1 MASTVTPSTF
11 QVKIKEEHVINGIR
25 TINENF
31 YRIPNVTNYDR
42 RIVTVPVDTNVDLIN
57 TNGPVPGPALFPSY
71 SIAYGRITNMDD
83 TNRLAVTFTSSNG
96 ESETGNIGN
105 DLSGSYTSG
114 GTGGAAG
121 TYTNIPTTT
130 DGSGTGMTLRVVTSN
145 TLNESPVITIT
156 QNIASLAAIGTYTTP
171 LTGGTGTGATGS
183 IIVTAGAGNDASA
196 PIYTQLTFVTSG
208 SGYTVADQLS
218 VPIGALSNGNL
229 ITSTAL
235 NLTQIPTTSNTLTVT
250 NVPIVTS
257 TGQGA
262 TVDIVGAAGAV
273 ITSVTTNAVGKEYQ
287 ADQTVTISEAT
298 LEGLGFLTV
307 SGDLKFTIRA
317 TGGVATALATSVTI
331 GPAGGALNSIP
342 ILVAGNLTVKPIE
355 STIQT
360 GGNGYAVG
368 NTLTVAAANI
378 GTPTADLVYTLD
390 TDDFSLTGTKSYWT
404 MECLPTSS
412 IMFSSPN
419 CTGSKFVGLFE
430 QDIEYI
436 SVYALTGSVDVEYVL
451 VNAPVATN

>member
-1 MASTVTPSTF
+1 MASTVIPSTF

-114 GTGGAAG
+114 GTDGTAG
-121 TYTNIPTTT
+121 TYSNLPTTT
-130 DGSGTGMTLRVVTSN
+130 DGSGTGMTLQVITDE
-145 TLNESPVITIT
+145 TLKFTPVITLT
-156 QNIASLAAIGTYTTP
+156 PVATTLAAIGTYTVGLVSTN
-171 LTGGTGTGATGS
+171 GTGTGATGS
-183 IIVTAGAGNDASA
+183 VIVTAGAGNDASI
-196 PIYTQLTFVTSG
+196 PTYTQLEFVTSG
-208 SGYTVADQLS
+208 SGYAIGEILQI
-218 VPIGALSNGNL
+218 PAGALSNGNL
-229 ITSTAL
+229 IKG
-235 NLTQIPTTSNTLTVT
+235 NTLTNVT
-250 NVPIVTS
+250 IPTVDNNVTVNNIPIVTS

-262 TVDIVGAAGAV
+262 TVNVNSAGNVINTVIVE
-273 ITSVTTNAVGKEYQ
+273 AVGKEFEANQ
-287 ADQTVTISEAT
+287 EFTITETT
-298 LEGLGFLTV
+298 LQSLGFGGS
-307 SGDLKFTIRA
+307 SGDYKGRIA
-317 TGGVATALATSVTI
+317 SADLATSVSNNL
-331 GPAGGALNSIP
+331 PA
-342 ILVAGNLTVKPIE
+342 LVPGNLEVRPVE
-355 STIQT
+355 ATIQT

-378 GTPTADLVYTLD
+378 GTPTAALVYTLD

-451 VNAPVATN
+451 VNAPVSTN

>member
-11 QVKIKEEHVINGIR
+11 QVLIKEQHVINGIR
-25 TINENF
+25 TINENL

-57 TNGPVPGPALFPSY
+57 TNGPIPGPALFPSA

-83 TNRLAVTFTSSNG
+83 SNRLAVTFTSSNG

-114 GTGGAAG
+114 GTGGTAG
-121 TYTNIPTTT
+121 TYSNLPTTT
-130 DGSGTGMTLRVVTSN
+130 SGNGSGMTLQ
-145 TLNESPVITIT
+145 VITDETLKSDPLIT
-156 QNIASLAAIGTYTTP
+156 LTPLATTLAAIGNYITP

-183 IIVTAGAGNDASA
+183 VVVTAGAGNDAAA
-196 PIYTQLTFVTSG
+196 PTYTQLEFVTSG
-208 SGYTVADQLS
+208 SGYTIGDQL
-218 VPIGALSNGNL
+218 VIPAGALSNGNL
-229 ITSTAL
+229 VTATAL

-250 NVPIVTS
+250 NVPIVTP

-262 TVDIVGAAGAV
+262 TVNIVGAADAV

-287 ADQTVTISEAT
+287 NDQEVIISEAT

-317 TGGVATALATSVTI
+317 NGGATVLALSAANTLPALA
-331 GPAGGALNSIP
+331 
-342 ILVAGNLTVKPIE
+342 AGNLEVRPVE
-355 STIQT
+355 ATIQT
-360 GGNGYAVG
+360 GGNGYGVG
-368 NTLTVAAANI
+368 DTLTVAKALI
-378 GTPTADLVYTLD
+378 GNSTNDLSYTLN
-390 TDDFSLTGTKSYWT
+390 TNDFSLTGTKSYWT

-419 CTGSKFVGLFE
+419 CSGSKFNGLFE
-430 QDIEYI
+430 QDIEFI